1 MLYNAS
7 ILPRTTDENIAGEF
21 DRLKYEMMEIDHG
34 AEIAE
39 STRRYEER
47 VKAGTHR
54 APKKKKKKA
63 AKEK

>member
-1 MLYNAS
+1 MSDES
-7 ILPRTTDENIAGEF
+7 INGELE
-21 DRLKYEMMEIDHG
+21 RLKYEMMEIDHG

-54 APKKKKKKA
+54 APKRKKKTA